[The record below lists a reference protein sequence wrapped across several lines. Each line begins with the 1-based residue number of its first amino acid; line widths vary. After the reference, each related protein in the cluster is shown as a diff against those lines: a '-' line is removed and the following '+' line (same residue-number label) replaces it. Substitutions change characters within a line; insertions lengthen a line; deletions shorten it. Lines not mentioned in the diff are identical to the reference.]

1 MMYKFS
7 LEPVLK
13 HRKLLEQDLQKDF
26 AALKRQLLVERER
39 LSDFERVRDRFS
51 GELQEKQVKSISVS
65 DILLYTDFLQQVSKE
80 IEKQSE
86 KIREAEKSV
95 DQKREELIGAMKN
108 RKTIDRL
115 REKGLKAHLQNLA
128 KKEQNLMNEAA
139 INIFNKK
146 KYPS

>member
-1 MMYKFS
+1 MYKFS
-7 LEPVLK
+7 LEPVLR
-13 HRKLLEQDLQKDF
+13 HRKLLEEDLQKDF
-26 AALKRQLLVERER
+26 AVFKRHLLDERER
-39 LSDFERVRDRFS
+39 LSNLEQVKNRFS
-51 GELQEKQVKSISVS
+51 GELQEKQVNSISVS

-86 KIREAEKSV
+86 KILEAEKSV

-115 REKGLKAHLQNLA
+115 REKGLEAHVQELS

-146 KYPS
+146 NK

>member
-115 REKGLKAHLQNLA
+115 REKRLKAHLQNLA